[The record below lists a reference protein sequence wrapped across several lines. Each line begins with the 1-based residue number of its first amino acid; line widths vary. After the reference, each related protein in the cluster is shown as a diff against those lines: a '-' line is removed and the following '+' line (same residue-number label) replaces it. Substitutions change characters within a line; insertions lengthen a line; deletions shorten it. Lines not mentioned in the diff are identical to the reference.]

1 MSHHESAA
9 RGPDA
14 RLVDRMVFFSDAVF
28 AIVLTLLVLELR
40 PPPTSW
46 LDDVALSKGLVNET
60 LPHFIAFAISFAL
73 VSVFWAA
80 HLRITRR
87 LIAFDWL
94 VAVVN
99 LLFLFTIGLMP
110 FVSALL
116 GLHIA
121 STLAMQV
128 YSAALLAASVTQ
140 TMLWLTIT
148 RDGGR
153 LIGGVDR
160 REFIVGLLRAMSP
173 GIVFAIV
180 LGMIHYGYL
189 DEARWAPLTIV
200 PILLLTRFIAGRPPR
215 APA

>member
-1 MSHHESAA
+1 MSHHETAA

-40 PPPTSW
+40 PPSTPW
-46 LDDVALSKGLVNET
+46 QDEAALFKGLITET

-87 LIAFDWL
+87 LVAFDWW
-94 VAVVN
+94 VAAVN

-116 GLHIA
+116 GFHIA
-121 STLAMQV
+121 STIAMQV
-128 YSAALLAASVTQ
+128 YSSALLAASGMQ
-140 TMLWLTIT
+140 TLLWLTIT
-148 RDGGR
+148 RNNGR
-153 LIGGVDR
+153 LVGGIDG
-160 REFIVGLLRAMSP
+160 REFAIGLVRAMSP
-173 GIVFAIV
+173 GIVFGVV
-180 LGMIHYGYL
+180 LAMIQFGYL
-189 DEARWAPLTIV
+189 EEARWAPMAIAPMLF
-200 PILLLTRFIAGRPPR
+200 LTRFIAGPQPR